1 LKNEWE
7 QYKKNTTAALERFI
21 EEMLKEDENNFNQ
34 QFLISFP
41 DEAISTMQV
50 QAIKKKNTSILKYQS
65 TISSVNEE
73 KWAI

>member
-1 LKNEWE
+1 
-7 QYKKNTTAALERFI
+7 
-21 EEMLKEDENNFNQ
+21 MLKEDENNFNQ

-50 QAIKKKNTSILKYQS
+50 QAIKKKNASILKYQN

>member
-1 LKNEWE
+1 MKNEWE